1 MPLLTVSLMSGYYLD
16 FPYMIGLST
25 IFKKSGNALVIRI
38 PRLMAAISTLYSR
51 ILPIRIDIDRTARA
65 SRIIDDPGS

>member
-25 IFKKSGNALVIRI
+25 IHSKSLGMPSL
-38 PRLMAAISTLYSR
+38 
-51 ILPIRIDIDRTARA
+51 
-65 SRIIDDPGS
+65 